1 MAEIP
6 GSTTAYA
13 QNKGLYI
20 HFESMHTPDAK
31 VKFKAFIETFTQSF
45 SSNWN
50 SQTVFG
56 RMDPIHT
63 FQNTQ
68 RTINLT
74 FKTTSVN
81 AEEAAENLKK
91 INLLTRMLYP
101 TYDDPGQR
109 IPTATGLQTTASNAI
124 TMAKPPLMRVRFV
137 NWIQSSPNKGL
148 IVAISGF
155 EYDADWSEEGV
166 FDYLNNLVPKTI
178 SVSCTLNVLHEHD
191 LGWSQD
197 GKWLGS
203 SPTNAGKGGD
213 NFPFVT
219 SGAPNSTAPSSQFDL
234 PPAPADAAANA
245 GNVLGSTSGNSVGA
259 AETNAS
265 ANWNAAEDTAPI
277 PGQPQPT
284 RD

>member
-1 MAEIP
+1 
-6 GSTTAYA
+6 
-13 QNKGLYI
+13 
-20 HFESMHTPDAK
+20 MHTPDAK
-31 VKFKAFIETFTQSF
+31 VKFKAFIETLTQSF

-68 RTINLT
+68 RTISLA
-74 FKTTSVN
+74 FKTTSIN

-109 IPTATGLQTTASNAI
+109 VMTKDGLKTSASNALTI
-124 TMAKPPLMRVRFV
+124 AKPPLMRVRFV

-148 IVAISGF
+148 IAAISGF
-155 EYDADWSEEGV
+155 EYNVDWSEEGV

-203 SPTNAGKGGD
+203 TTENSGVGGS

-219 SGAPNSTAPSSQFDL
+219 SQSPIETSPSKQFDDPGAPVS
-234 PPAPADAAANA
+234 AARDMANQ
-245 GNVLGSTSGNSVGA
+245 LGSTSGNSVGA

-277 PGQPQPT
+277 PGQPRPT